1 MKATSLLEAQHRTV
15 EALFEKLES
24 RRGNMSSTLDELAN
38 NLVAHMAI
46 EQDILYPAIREVDEE
61 LVNESYEEHA
71 LAEVA
76 LRRLLATHPDE
87 PVFKA
92 RLTALKE
99 LIEHHVTE
107 EEEELFPQVEEA
119 LDDAVLTRL
128 AKAMKPRFDEVYETG
143 FARVTPEDISK
154 TTADLARTVLE
165 RRDAENDKPVVV

>member
-1 MKATSLLEAQHRTV
+1 
-15 EALFEKLES
+15 
-24 RRGNMSSTLDELAN
+24 MSSTLDELAN

-46 EQDILYPAIREVDEE
+46 EQDILYPAIREVDEK

-87 PVFKA
+87 PVFEA

-119 LDDAVLTRL
+119 LDAAVLARL

-143 FARVTPEDISK
+143 FARLTPDDISK
-154 TTADLARTVLE
+154 TTADVARGALE
-165 RRDAENDKPVVV
+165 RRDARKDKPAVL